1 MRSVFPFGGI
11 VGLRFR
17 ETCHQVTWFLS
28 CGSSE
33 RRRSPDAVGPYWL
46 GPPSMPLARMVF
58 QARSASRFFDTRFER
73 GVASNNASY
82 LTVLRRHCR
91 VSPQRRVIGFL
102 CLTWIGAAYARGR
115 HPNRHRGR
123 LRIRP
128 SRLHPRVGLDN
139 SGNAMQAS
147 LQGEARRNRIAQRLS
162 LAGRFRPRPG
172 TVCLPALRRGDGRA
186 ASVELRHLTGKPA
199 G

>member
-17 ETCHQVTWFLS
+17 ETCHQVTWVLS

-33 RRRSPDAVGPYWL
+33 RLRSPNAVGPYWL
-46 GPPSMPLARMVF
+46 GPPSLPLARMVF
-58 QARSASRFFDTRFER
+58 QARSASRFSDTRVER

-102 CLTWIGAAYARGR
+102 CLTWLGSAYARGR
-115 HPNRHRGR
+115 HPNRNRGR

-128 SRLHPRVGLDN
+128 S
-139 SGNAMQAS
+139 SA
-147 LQGEARRNRIAQRLS
+147 
-162 LAGRFRPRPG
+162 
-172 TVCLPALRRGDGRA
+172 T
-186 ASVELRHLTGKPA
+186 PA
-199 G
+199 GGTRYTGHAMRASSQGGARETGSFNAFRSQDGSVLGLGPFVFPPYGEETVERPASSFVT